1 MNIKDLVSV
10 MGNIQENRMITNEIV
25 VESLAEGLQKA
36 FRKHIN
42 CPDAVCRVDID
53 LDKGNI
59 RLFQQRT
66 VVEEAED
73 PDLEMSLDEARE
85 IKTDAELGDILE
97 EEADIKDFGRTTVTL
112 VKNVMLQ
119 KIKEA
124 SKQAVYDEYIDKV
137 FDLVY
142 GTVQT
147 VEEKFALIDLGK
159 TLALL
164 PKSEQIPG
172 ERYYDGQRL
181 RVVIKTVSKDSK
193 GAQVVVSRSNAAL
206 IKRLFELSV
215 PEIYDGTVEIKAI
228 AREAG
233 ERTKMVVSSN
243 NENVDPVGACIGQ
256 RGSRV
261 STVIQEI
268 SQYNSSMHENIDV
281 VTWDE
286 AFSKYVINIMSPAQ
300 VVAVVQNYLPE
311 EKKTLIVVEDDQ
323 LSLAIGKKGINARLA
338 VKLLDSKVDI
348 KTRSA
353 VEEEGL
359 DWRSMYMEQLAK
371 EVVRKNKLAAERQAA
386 LEAQRQAEEEAMKAE
401 REKYNSIVEEFNFDE
416 NEGEQSYR
424 TEPKAEPA
432 VEVTPVEEPVTTE
445 TEEVKAEPVKEEPV
459 KTEEVKAEPVKE
471 EEPEE
476 EKEVVKRRKPKLEV
490 KASDYVS
497 KFESL
502 ADSKKQEQKAS
513 TSRKR
518 KNTKEDEEEAALKK
532 KLEALK
538 NKEYEIRP
546 EYSEEELDEFEN
558 SEEKHWYDDDFNDDE
573 YDYDDYDSYY
583 DN

>member
-1 MNIKDLVSV
+1 MGDIKD
-10 MGNIQENRMITNEIV
+10 NRMITSEIV
-25 VESLAEGLQKA
+25 AESLAEGLEKA

-42 CPDAVCRVDID
+42 CPDAVCRVEMD
-53 LDKGNI
+53 LPKGI
-59 RLFQQRT
+59 LKLYQQRT

-73 PDLEMSLDEARE
+73 PDLEYSLDEARE
-85 IKTDAELGDILE
+85 IKPDAQLGEVLE
-97 EEADIKDFGRTTVTL
+97 EEVDISEFGRTTVTL

-124 SKQAVYDEYIDKV
+124 SKQAVYDEYIDKLY
-137 FDLVY
+137 DLVY

-147 VEEKFALIDLGK
+147 VEEKFVLIDLGK
-159 TLALL
+159 TLALM

-215 PEIYDGTVEIKAI
+215 PEIYDGTVEIRAI

-233 ERTKMVVSSN
+233 ERTKMVVSSK

-261 STVIQEI
+261 SNVIQEI

-281 VTWDE
+281 ITWDDT
-286 AFSKYVINIMSPAQ
+286 FSKYVANIMQPAN
-300 VVAVVQNYLPE
+300 VVAVVQNYLPD
-311 EKKTLIVVEDDQ
+311 EKKVLIVVDDDQ
-323 LSLAIGKKGINARLA
+323 LSVAIGKRGINARLA

-348 KTRSA
+348 KTRSDA
-353 VEEEGL
+353 EAEGI
-359 DWRSMYMEQLAK
+359 DWKSLYMEQQAR
-371 EVVRKNKLAAERQAA
+371 EISYKNKLEAERKA
-386 LEAQRQAEEEAMKAE
+386 AEEEERRLEEEALRAQ
-401 REKYNSIVEEFNFDE
+401 REKFNQTVETFNFDDE
-416 NEGEQSYR
+416 NDEYYQQ
-424 TEPKAEPA
+424 TAETQPA
-432 VEVTPVEEPVTTE
+432 EEPEKKQETE
-445 TEEVKAEPVKEEPV
+445 TEEIKPEVEKAEEPV
-459 KTEEVKAEPVKE
+459 ETKQQKPEEVRTEEVKP
-471 EEPEE
+471 EEPAE
-476 EKEVVKRRKPKLEV
+476 EKEVVKKRKPKLEV

-497 KFESL
+497 KFENL
-502 ADSKKQEQKAS
+502 ADAKKQEQKSS
-513 TSRKR
+513 TSRKK
-518 KNTKEDEEEAALKK
+518 KNTREDEEDAALKK

-558 SEEKHWYDDDFNDDE
+558 SQEKHWYDDDFNDDE